1 MLWVP
6 HKNCDEAACGYLKF
20 DPVDSSS
27 FIELKDQNF
36 TSTSFRRG
44 VVKGEL
50 GQDIV
55 KVGDNGEAFIP
66 RLTFGLATSVNDT
79 AFDKECNGLLGLSP
93 AEYLGTGSEPFIKSA
108 IRQGALKQPLFTVFL
123 HPDPVNYGHPG
134 GAITYGSIDKINC
147 GSIIG
152 YKNIYGGGYQF
163 DINGFSLGEFE
174 YNVKSTAE
182 ANFDA
187 MIAAPSDVVVGIAK
201 LVNATYSKAIKA
213 YAIDCDSQFPDLKI
227 KTDSGIYTIKHNNLI
242 IKLNNDKCILAMKP
256 VEKTAIS
263 SEFALGIPFMRQYC
277 TIFDIGQQ
285 RLGFAE
291 ALSVPRTTEST
302 TEATT
307 DGTTV
312 HYSSMVTQT
321 NPDLT
326 TPSHAA
332 DDVML
337 TFTQTLLIALSA
349 LKIVINV

>member
-1 MLWVP
+1 
-6 HKNCDEAACGYLKF
+6 
-20 DPVDSSS
+20 
-27 FIELKDQNF
+27 
-36 TSTSFRRG
+36 
-44 VVKGEL
+44 
-50 GQDIV
+50 
-55 KVGDNGEAFIP
+55 
-66 RLTFGLATSVNDT
+66 
-79 AFDKECNGLLGLSP
+79 
-93 AEYLGTGSEPFIKSA
+93 
-108 IRQGALKQPLFTVFL
+108 
-123 HPDPVNYGHPG
+123 
-134 GAITYGSIDKINC
+134 
-147 GSIIG
+147 
-152 YKNIYGGGYQF
+152 
-163 DINGFSLGEFE
+163 
-174 YNVKSTAE
+174 
-182 ANFDA
+182 

-307 DGTTV
+307 V
-312 HYSSMVTQT
+312 HYSSTVTKT
-321 NPDLT
+321 NPGST
-326 TPSHAA
+326 TPSSAA
-332 DDVML
+332 VDVIL
-337 TFTQTLLIALSA
+337 TSTQALLIALSV